1 MNPTG
6 IMLILSGMIGLVL
19 SVFGAYT
26 VVDNLVHPQ
35 GMLFE
40 GIVLGG
46 LGIILLLLVTIAS
59 AIGKTMLTFVDIMK
73 KQSELQSQLR
83 NQGGTSLTNMLTN
96 MMNNPPKGLTI
107 ETSGQMPESLK
118 NLLKT
123 YPKDSLEGLG
133 LEELEK
139 KLAEAIKNDDY
150 EKAQRINKAI
160 EKLKNQDDGDEKKD

>member
-46 LGIILLLLVTIAS
+46 LGVIMLLLVTIAS

-73 KQSELQSQLR
+73 KQSELQNQLR
-83 NQGGTSLTNMLTN
+83 NQGGQSISSILTN
-96 MMNNPPKGLTI
+96 MMSNPPKGITI

-118 NLLKT
+118 SILKT

-139 KLAEAIKNDDY
+139 KLADAIKVDDY
-150 EKAQRINKAI
+150 EEAQRINKAI

>member
-1 MNPTG
+1 
-6 IMLILSGMIGLVL
+6 MIGLVL

-26 VVDNLVHPQ
+26 VVDNLMHPQ

-46 LGIILLLLVTIAS
+46 LGVIMLLLVTIAS
-59 AIGKTMLTFVDIMK
+59 SIGKTMLTFVDIMK

-83 NQGGTSLTNMLTN
+83 NQGGQSISSILTN
-96 MMNNPPKGLTI
+96 MMSNPPKGITF
-107 ETSGQMPESLK
+107 ETSEQMPESLK

-150 EKAQRINKAI
+150 EKAQKINKAI
-160 EKLKNQDDGDEKKD
+160 EKIKNQDGGDEKKD